1 MMFFIIIA
9 VAIATHLIPA
19 GTYVR
24 TIVDGH
30 TVVDPQSFSYVESH
44 PAQFLD
50 VFLAIPRGMAK
61 GVTLVVAALLIGGG
75 LSCVQASGALNI
87 GISHVIKKIGIRRG
101 DLILILLFYVFALM
115 GGFLGFIETSLPF
128 MPIVIS
134 LALAFGYDSLVGIAI
149 AYVGTVSGFMGGPAN
164 PFTVGI
170 SNTLA
175 GLPTFFGF
183 GLRMLIFAFLTTLCL
198 SYILLY
204 ARRVRITPSK
214 SLVSDI
220 DTSDLVFKEEE
231 FEAQAFTVR
240 HMIILASFVLG
251 IAVYVYGALELGWG
265 FEYLGAMFVLT
276 GVISGALTGLGV
288 EGTVQTFLKG
298 ATGMLEASLILGMG
312 FGVSWMFESA
322 QILDTIG
329 HYLSEPLNFLP
340 PAACAVGVIIVI
352 AIIGLFIPSGS
363 IKALLTMP
371 IILPI
376 AHIIGIGTQTTVF
389 AFQFGD
395 GVSKFFTPLLGG
407 LLLALEMGRV
417 PFSKWMRF
425 VMPLVTVIFA
435 LSVAFVVIAVYIGY
449 R

>member
-1 MMFFIIIA
+1 
-9 VAIATHLIPA
+9 
-19 GTYVR
+19 
-24 TIVDGH
+24 
-30 TVVDPQSFSYVESH
+30 
-44 PAQFLD
+44 
-50 VFLAIPRGMAK
+50 
-61 GVTLVVAALLIGGG
+61 
-75 LSCVQASGALNI
+75 
-87 GISHVIKKIGIRRG
+87 
-101 DLILILLFYVFALM
+101 
-115 GGFLGFIETSLPF
+115 
-128 MPIVIS
+128 
-134 LALAFGYDSLVGIAI
+134 
-149 AYVGTVSGFMGGPAN
+149 
-164 PFTVGI
+164 
-170 SNTLA
+170 
-175 GLPTFFGF
+175 
-183 GLRMLIFAFLTTLCL
+183 
-198 SYILLY
+198 
-204 ARRVRITPSK
+204 
-214 SLVSDI
+214 
-220 DTSDLVFKEEE
+220 
-231 FEAQAFTVR
+231 
-240 HMIILASFVLG
+240 MIILASFVLG

-276 GVISGALTGLGV
+276 GVLSGALTGLGV

-376 AHIIGIGTQTTVF
+376 AHIIGIGTRTTVF